1 MVCVDGQLTEDIDLN
16 DNEESREKEKDISDS
31 QPSV

>member
-16 DNEESREKEKDISDS
+16 DNEESREEKDISDS